1 MLNAVQI
8 TTAMIAIKNI
18 SDYQFELLAPVDT
31 ILEALQRDPGVEE
44 SGKNPEGNLKGK
56 G

>member
-1 MLNAVQI
+1 
-8 TTAMIAIKNI
+8 MIAIKNI

-31 ILEALQRDPGVEE
+31 ILEALQRDPGTEAA
-44 SGKNPEGNLKGK
+44 KNLEGNSKGK